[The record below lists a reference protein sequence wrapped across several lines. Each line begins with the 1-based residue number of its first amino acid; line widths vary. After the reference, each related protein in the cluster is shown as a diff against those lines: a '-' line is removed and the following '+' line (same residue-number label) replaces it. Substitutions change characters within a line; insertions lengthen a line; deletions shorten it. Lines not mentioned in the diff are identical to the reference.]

1 MKELLFVPLQLLRIP
16 AAQSGNGELQPI
28 CFTQARIWE

>member
-16 AAQSGNGELQPI
+16 AAQSGNGELQSI
-28 CFTQARIWE
+28 CFTQVRIWE